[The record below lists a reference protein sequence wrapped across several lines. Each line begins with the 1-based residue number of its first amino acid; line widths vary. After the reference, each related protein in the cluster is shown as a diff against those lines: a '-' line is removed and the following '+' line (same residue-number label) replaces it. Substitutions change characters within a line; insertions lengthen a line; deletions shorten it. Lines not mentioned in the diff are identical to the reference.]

1 MRDNHMSLEFT
12 FSHSAEDVFDLF
24 CDPDFL
30 VERSIALGEISADAE
45 IEDDGSKVTISMRR
59 EVTRDLPKM
68 LAKVFN
74 PQQVLNLKEE
84 WQQIG
89 EAFIGKSEFTVEGQ
103 PVKVNTEMTLKPS
116 GNGSVFSIKYKAKA
130 DIPLVGG
137 KVEKFIISNCV
148 EGSQKELEFAEGK
161 LSA

>member
-1 MRDNHMSLEFT
+1 MSLEFT
-12 FSHSAEDVFDLF
+12 FSHSVDDVFELF

-30 VERSIALGEISADAE
+30 VERSMALGELSADAE
-45 IEDDGSKVTISMRR
+45 IEDEGSKVTITMRR

-68 LAKVFN
+68 LAKVFD
-74 PQQVLNLKEE
+74 PKQVLNMTEE

-103 PVKVNTEMTLKPS
+103 PVEIKTEMTLKPTE
-116 GNGSVFSIKYKAKA
+116 GGCVFNINYKAKA
-130 DIPLVGG
+130 KIPLVGG

-148 EGSQKELEFAEGK
+148 EGTQKEMEFTAKK
-161 LSA
+161 LAA